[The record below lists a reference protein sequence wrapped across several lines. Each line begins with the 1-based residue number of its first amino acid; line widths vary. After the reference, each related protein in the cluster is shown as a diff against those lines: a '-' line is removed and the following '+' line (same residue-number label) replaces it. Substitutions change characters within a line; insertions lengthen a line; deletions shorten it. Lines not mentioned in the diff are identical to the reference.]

1 MPEEA
6 KQMKNTFKCDCGN
19 ICTLEENEEQ
29 TEHRGDAS
37 LEETGVVVKCKCCGK
52 ILTSG
57 QY

>member
-1 MPEEA
+1 
-6 KQMKNTFKCDCGN
+6 MKNTFKCDCGN

-52 ILTSG
+52 ILASG